1 MLGCCLRDVSLSGVV
16 LALVTRRVKV
26 FACIR
31 LSMAEVLWGVKS
43 TTLGGRP
50 VSELMVVF
58 VVFIMVKI
66 DCFWVSLAIEKFEM

>member
-1 MLGCCLRDVSLSGVV
+1 
-16 LALVTRRVKV
+16 
-26 FACIR
+26 
-31 LSMAEVLWGVKS
+31 MAEVLWGVKS

-66 DCFWVSLAIEKFEM
+66 DCCWVSLAIEKFEM